1 MKLNFITD
9 QGSTLVT
16 ASVARRAGGRPF
28 CACRAAWALET
39 LGAFGALGG
48 LAGLGG
54 LGDLFRVFPGLVIVP
69 NEDVAGPVASSDP
82 EIMEG

>member
-16 ASVARRAGGRPF
+16 ASVARRAEGFYCSEACLAVSPRDLGCFRGFGRLSRPS
-28 CACRAAWALET
+28 
-39 LGAFGALGG
+39 
-48 LAGLGG
+48 G
-54 LGDLFRVFPGLVIVP
+54 LGDLFRFFPGLVMVP
-69 NEDVAGPVASSDP
+69 NEDVAGPVASLDP